1 MARHRMGIAAVP
13 ARLACIFCEG
23 KLRAETCA
31 DDGSFLIKCNGCCKE
46 MIDCDCLLPSHQ
58 N

>member
-1 MARHRMGIAAVP
+1 MGIAAVP